1 MKRNIL
7 SFNGKITFNNDEKPK
22 PSTNLPVS
30 ESLAKMIENI
40 PRTSS
45 YSLNINS
52 TTGGTHS
59 KTSFHYYGMAV
70 DINKINGKRIDDPS
84 NSQAVR
90 RVQQLLT
97 KEENI
102 GECFGPFL
110 NIRKN
115 GKEIIQKPLMKEK
128 HLNHLHISSQR

>member
-7 SFNGKITFNNDEKPK
+7 SFNGKITFNNDEKSK
-22 PSTNLPVS
+22 PSSNLPVS
-30 ESLAKMIENI
+30 EHLAKMIENI
-40 PRTSS
+40 SRTTS

-59 KTSFHYYGMAV
+59 KTSFHYYGMAL
-70 DINKINGKRIDDPS
+70 DINKVNGKRIDDPS
-84 NSQAVR
+84 NAQSVR

-97 KEENI
+97 KEPNI

-115 GKEIIQKPLMKEK
+115 GNEIIQKPLMKEK